1 MATEHNQSA
10 ELDLEKT
17 DRLPILD
24 GTQFDH
30 DVEDDAVRMDHTAV
44 LPNSAFAAV
53 PMAPTEFVRSSGV
66 DLPSLAESVRSVEE
80 RIARQSAEYESLSRA
95 YERAREV
102 ESASVVRAN
111 ALAVDLAAAR
121 AALESEQNRS
131 REMDRLLND
140 RSSSV
145 ETARSRVEEA
155 LRESE
160 RAQIESRTLR
170 DSLAAREA
178 TIAQVLHSLGER
190 DAQLTAL
197 QAEHAK
203 LVPVLAATSKSS
215 TQLEVDL
222 NAVRTQAAA
231 VAAELKA
238 SRERTAALD
247 AQVKRG
253 ETEVHLTRTELGTAK
268 IQASSYL
275 EQLQTREWRGGF
287 DLNLF
292 RELDA
297 QVGAAHQ
304 GQSALE
310 TERNRLQHHVA
321 DLESKLAAQGDAID
335 KLQAAAAGN
344 TTTLAQQSND
354 LKRTEQVRA
363 QLAARLATAD
373 KEVIR
378 LNGELSARERAL
390 TEAKAASSGEVKR
403 ATELLQAAEQR
414 RAEQDNHIEKLR
426 ADHAA
431 QLEQLT
437 AAQSSR
443 IAQIVA
449 EHSEQ
454 VASLQSEGETRE
466 QEMGVLVA
474 HLQEARRPIQ
484 VIEAEVKRLSD
495 ELALKSAAHKEVDE
509 ENAKLR
515 ASLERT
521 KGALEEREFLIRRLE
536 RSESNNANVLGRIQT
551 SIERLGAA
559 APGSTAAPAAAPSSD
574 WSAEL
579 IRIDGERPVT
589 HVLSRRTRIGRATG
603 CELQIES
610 GSVSRHH
617 ALVVV
622 GAREAVIEDLNSTN
636 GVLVN
641 GRKVSRQPLNDG
653 DAVTI
658 GEVQFRFI
666 ARPVQPAVAPPPGE
680 PTPGGPA

>member
-1 MATEHNQSA
+1 MATEHGNSA
-10 ELDLEKT
+10 EIDLDKT

-24 GTQFDH
+24 GSLFAH

-44 LPNSAFAAV
+44 LPNASFVAV
-53 PMAPTEFVRSSGV
+53 PTPAAEFLRPSGV

-80 RIARQSAEYESLSRA
+80 RIARQNAEFESLNRA
-95 YERAREV
+95 YERARDV
-102 ESASVVRAN
+102 EAASVARAN

-121 AALESEQNRS
+121 AALESEQKRS
-131 REMDRLLND
+131 RELDRMLND
-140 RSSSV
+140 RASSV

-170 DSLAAREA
+170 DSLAARDG

-190 DAQLTAL
+190 DAQLAAL
-197 QAEHAK
+197 QLEHSK
-203 LVPVLAATSKSS
+203 MLPVLEATSKSS
-215 TQLEVDL
+215 SQLEADL
-222 NAVRTQAAA
+222 NAVRARSAA
-231 VAAELKA
+231 VAADLQA
-238 SRERTAALD
+238 SQERTAALD
-247 AQVKRG
+247 AQVGR
-253 ETEVHLTRTELGTAK
+253 TEAELRLTRTELGTAK
-268 IQASSYL
+268 TQASSYL
-275 EQLQTREWRGGF
+275 EQLRTREWRGGF

-297 QVGAAHQ
+297 QVGAAHV
-304 GQSALE
+304 GQNALE
-310 TERNRLQHHVA
+310 SERNRLQSQVA
-321 DLESKLAAQGDAID
+321 ILESKLAAQGDAID

-373 KEVIR
+373 AEVTR

-390 TEAKAASSGEVKR
+390 TDAMAASSGDVKR
-403 ATELLQAAEQR
+403 VTELLQAAEQR
-414 RAEQDNHIEKLR
+414 RVEQDKQIEKLR

-437 AAQSSR
+437 AAQSTR
-443 IAQIVA
+443 ISQTLAEQNAQI
-449 EHSEQ
+449 
-454 VASLQSEGETRE
+454 ASLQSEADLRE
-466 QEMGVLVA
+466 QEMTVLVA

-495 ELALKSAAHKEVDE
+495 ELAAKSAAFKESEE

-559 APGSTAAPAAAPSSD
+559 TPGTTAAPAAAAAAE

-589 HVLSRRTRIGRATG
+589 HVLSRRTRIGRAAG

-622 GAREAVIEDLNSTN
+622 GPREAVIEDLNSTN

-641 GRKVSRQPLNDG
+641 GRKVSRQPLTDG

-658 GEVQFRFI
+658 GEIQFRYF
-666 ARPVQPAVAPPPGE
+666 ARPAHAVAEPGPKE
-680 PTPGGPA
+680 PGPAASA